1 MIILTRSTSP
11 WTEIEDRVETLPWV
25 QRNFPLSEEELK
37 DLEVSIWLDKER
49 EEQRS
54 DRVVIFRLRRG
65 WCRATG

>member
-1 MIILTRSTSP
+1 MIIFTRSTSP

-49 EEQRS
+49 E
-54 DRVVIFRLRRG
+54 DRG
-65 WCRATG
+65 AEE